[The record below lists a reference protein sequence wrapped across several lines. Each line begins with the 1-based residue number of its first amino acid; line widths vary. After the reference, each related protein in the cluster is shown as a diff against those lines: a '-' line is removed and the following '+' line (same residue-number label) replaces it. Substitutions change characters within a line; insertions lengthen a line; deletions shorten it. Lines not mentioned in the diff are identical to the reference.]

1 MLISGRQGW
10 LMEDQ
15 WQLPQEEAY
24 SKEQNRMEAQAFVPA
39 DSIWFSGHF
48 PGDPILPGIALI
60 HLVWQAIVREAGNRK
75 EKISL
80 ESLKKVRF
88 AKLVRPGE
96 NLSIIVTENPSAEET
111 LYSFKVSARE
121 TVVCTGLIVAK
132 SKDK

>member
-1 MLISGRQGW
+1 LLISGRQGW
-10 LMEDQ
+10 FMEDH
-15 WQLPQEEAY
+15 WQLLQEAH

-60 HLVWQAIVREAGNRK
+60 YLVWQTIVREAGKRNV
-75 EKISL
+75 KISL

-96 NLSIIVTENPSAEET
+96 DLSIIVTESPSAEQT
-111 LYSFKVSARE
+111 LYSFKVIARE

>member
-1 MLISGRQGW
+1 
-10 LMEDQ
+10 MEDH
-15 WQLPQEEAY
+15 WQLLQEAH

-48 PGDPILPGIALI
+48 PEDPILPGIALI
-60 HLVWQAIVREAGNRK
+60 YLVWQAIVREAGKRK

-96 NLSIIVTENPSAEET
+96 NLSIIVTESQSAEQT
-111 LYSFKVSARE
+111 LYSFKVIARE